1 MQPLPAPPISV
12 KVKETEEND
21 ISVKL
26 CKAQWADN
34 ALKMIN
40 RAKTQD
46 KKKLYSSTF
55 RKISHHFSEIYI
67 HFFFFNNYGGYK

>member
-1 MQPLPAPPISV
+1 MQPRPAPSISV
-12 KVKETEEND
+12 NVKETEEND

-26 CKAQWADN
+26 CMAQWADN

-55 RKISHHFSEIYI
+55 KKISHHFSEIYI
-67 HFFFFNNYGGYK
+67 HFFFNNYGGCK